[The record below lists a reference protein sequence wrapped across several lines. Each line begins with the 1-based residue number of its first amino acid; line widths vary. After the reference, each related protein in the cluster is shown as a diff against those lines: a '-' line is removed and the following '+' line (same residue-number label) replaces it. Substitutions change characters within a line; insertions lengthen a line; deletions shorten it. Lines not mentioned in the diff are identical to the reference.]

1 MKITPVH
8 PREPPYTSLYSRHS
22 EATAIDTSLEDPAN
36 TASDLRENT
45 NSSNQRWG
53 ATRRTNE
60 DKWGGGWLSEEDGV
74 NDHNDGI
81 LEWVETFAHGDQTE
95 LRRWG
100 QEENS
105 ESGDGRKTTL
115 NT

>member
-1 MKITPVH
+1 M
-8 PREPPYTSLYSRHS
+8 
-22 EATAIDTSLEDPAN
+22 
-36 TASDLRENT
+36 
-45 NSSNQRWG
+45 
-53 ATRRTNE
+53 
-60 DKWGGGWLSEEDGV
+60 

-105 ESGDGRKTTL
+105 ESGDGIKTTL